1 MKALIHDILV
11 SKLSDQTYRIDASS
25 KMTKEIAD
33 EIKNRLKALELPRY
47 CEHAHFPMSVIKS
60 SPAAHNSSQFDCD
73 NYFTRYKYMVQVV
86 IGEQK
91 GEGLRY
97 VSM

>member
-1 MKALIHDILV
+1 MHCTCQHLPAIYQTFRFPGHEVKALIHDILV

-47 CEHAHFPMSVIKS
+47 CEHAFPHVCNKIL
-60 SPAAHNSSQFDCD
+60 ARRSQFIAI
-73 NYFTRYKYMVQVV
+73 R
-86 IGEQK
+86 
-91 GEGLRY
+91 LRQLLH
-97 VSM
+97 